1 MKDPWHIDEALVEKF
16 LARVEA
22 LTPAQWGQFD
32 ARGERVSGVS
42 PFAMLDHAKLDAAT
56 LGLCQL
62 FDLPVATGVAL
73 GGRFAAWGAVGVIG
87 LAALLRGR
95 RSTAD
100 LAARR
105 EEQHRK
111 HREILS
117 RRPHL
122 ARSHAWSQHLI
133 QSVLAHPGGPK
144 SILGVP
150 CASVAL
156 RYGLFAI
163 IGRPRLSDE
172 VFATAYSIVEP
183 VIPFASLDR
192 SA

>member
-1 MKDPWHIDEALVEKF
+1 MTDPWHIDEALVEKF

-22 LTPAQWGQFD
+22 LTPAQWGQLE

-56 LGLCQL
+56 WGLRSL
-62 FDLPVATGVAL
+62 FDPPVATGIAL
-73 GGRFAAWGAVGVIG
+73 SSRMALWGTVGLIG
-87 LAALLRGR
+87 ATGILGSR
-95 RSTAD
+95 RPSAD
-100 LAARR
+100 SAARR
-105 EEQHRK
+105 EEHRRK
-111 HREILS
+111 RDEMFS
-117 RRPHL
+117 RSPYAVRL
-122 ARSHAWSQHLI
+122 HAWSQRLI

-144 SILGVP
+144 SMLGVP
-150 CASVAL
+150 CASAAL

-163 IGRPRLSDE
+163 IGRPRLTDE
-172 VFATAYSIVEP
+172 IFAAAYSIVEP